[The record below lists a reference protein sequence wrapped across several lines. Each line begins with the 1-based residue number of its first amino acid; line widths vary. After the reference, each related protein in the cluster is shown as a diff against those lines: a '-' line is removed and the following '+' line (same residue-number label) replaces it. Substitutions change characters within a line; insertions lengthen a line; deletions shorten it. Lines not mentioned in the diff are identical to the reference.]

1 MTKPM
6 ETVKAFVRQ
15 DDTVTIVC
23 PSCQLPKNVSVGAFR
38 TKSHYLKVRCPCDN
52 VFRVHLD
59 FRQFY
64 RKPTDLPGIYKTL
77 KPAGHGG
84 GAIHIKNISQ
94 GGLGFTI
101 SGFNNI
107 EIGHRL
113 LVTFQLDDR
122 KKTPLKK
129 EVVVQS
135 ISDNFIGCRFA
146 SGQAYEKEIGFY
158 LKS

>member
-1 MTKPM
+1 M

-15 DDTVTIVC
+15 DDSVTIVC
-23 PSCQLPKNVSVGAFR
+23 PACKLPKNVSVASFKNK
-38 TKSHYLKVRCPCDN
+38 THYLKVRCPCDN

-64 RKPTDLPGIYKTL
+64 RKSTDLRGMYKTL
-77 KPAGHGG
+77 KPAGFGG
-84 GAIHIKNISQ
+84 GVIHIKNISQ
-94 GGLGFTI
+94 GGLGFTV
-101 SGFNNI
+101 SGVNTI

-113 LVTFQLDDR
+113 QISFQLDD
-122 KKTPLKK
+122 KKRTSLKK

-135 ISDNFIGCRFA
+135 VTENFIGCRFI
-146 SGQAYEKEIGFY
+146 SEQAYEKELGFY

>member
-1 MTKPM
+1 M

-23 PSCQLPKNVSVGAFR
+23 PACKLPKNVSVGSYKDK
-38 TKSHYLKVRCPCDN
+38 THYLKVRCPCDN

-64 RKPTDLPGIYKTL
+64 RKPTDLPGMYKTL

-84 GAIHIKNISQ
+84 GVILIKNISQ
-94 GGLGFTI
+94 GGLGFTV
-101 SGFNNI
+101 SGVNTI
-107 EIGHRL
+107 EVGHRL
-113 LVTFQLDDR
+113 QVSFQLDD
-122 KKTPLKK
+122 KKQTSLKK

-135 ISDNFIGCRFA
+135 VSGDFIGCRFT
-146 SGQAYEKEIGFY
+146 SGQIYEKEIGFY

>member
-1 MTKPM
+1 M

-23 PSCQLPKNVSVGAFR
+23 PACKYPKNVSVGSFKNK
-38 TKSHYLKVRCPCDN
+38 THYLKVRCPCEN

-64 RKPTDLPGIYKTL
+64 RKPTDLPGMYKTL
-77 KPAGHGG
+77 KPLGHGG
-84 GAIHIKNISQ
+84 GVIKIKNISQ
-94 GGLGFTI
+94 GGIGFTV
-101 SGFNNI
+101 SGTNTI
-107 EIGHRL
+107 EVGHRL
-113 LVTFQLDDR
+113 MISFQLDDK
-122 KKTPLKK
+122 KKTALNK

-135 ISDNFIGCRFA
+135 VSDDFIGCCFE
-146 SGQAYEKEIGFY
+146 SDQAYEKEIGFY

>member
-1 MTKPM
+1 M

-23 PSCQLPKNVSVGAFR
+23 PACTLPKNVSVGSFR

-64 RKPTDLPGIYKTL
+64 RKPTDLKAMYKTL

-84 GAIHIKNISQ
+84 GVVQIKNISQ

-101 SGFNNI
+101 SEVNTI
-107 EIGHRL
+107 EVGQL
-113 LVTFQLDDR
+113 LLITFQLDDK
-122 KKTPLKK
+122 KKTSLKK
-129 EVVVQS
+129 EVIVQS
-135 ISDNFIGCRFA
+135 VSDNFVGCRFTT
-146 SGQAYEKEIGFY
+146 GQAYEKEIGFY

>member
-1 MTKPM
+1 MTRPM
-6 ETVKAFVRQ
+6 ETVKAFVRA

-23 PSCQLPKNVSVGAFR
+23 PACNMPKNVSVGAYKD
-38 TKSHYLKVRCPCDN
+38 KSHYLKVRCPCN
-52 VFRVHLD
+52 TVFRVHLD

-64 RKPTDLPGIYKTL
+64 RKPTDLPGIYKTI

-84 GAIHIKNISQ
+84 GSIHIKNISQ

-101 SGFNNI
+101 SGVNTI
-107 EIGHRL
+107 EKGHRL
-113 LVTFQLDDR
+113 MITFQLDDK

-129 EVVVQS
+129 EVEVQS
-135 ISDNFIGCRFA
+135 VTDNFVGCRFV

-158 LKS
+158 LQS

>member
-1 MTKPM
+1 MIRPM
-6 ETVKAFVRQ
+6 ETVKTFVRY

-23 PSCQLPKNVSVGAFR
+23 PACNLPKNVAVGSYR
-38 TKSHYLKVRCPCDN
+38 NKSHYLKVRCPCEN

-64 RKPTDLPGIYKTL
+64 RKPTDLPGMYKTL
-77 KPAGHGG
+77 KPLGHGG
-84 GAIHIKNISQ
+84 GVVHIKNISQ

-101 SGFNNI
+101 SGVNTI
-107 EIGHRL
+107 EVGHRL
-113 LVTFQLDDR
+113 QIIFQLDDK

-129 EVVVQS
+129 EVVVQT
-135 ISDNFIGCRFA
+135 ISENFIGCRFT

-158 LKS
+158 LKG